1 MKPRHPAYSLCLA
14 IFAAVAPPH
23 TAAAQGTVADYQRA
37 MAMRERY
44 QGLAL
49 NVAESATWIQKSH
62 RFWYRRSVT
71 GGSQFVL
78 VDADSR
84 ETRPA
89 FDHARLA
96 ATLTDA
102 VKPDRAYT
110 AVTLTSNLHRR
121 ISSSRSTPPCN
132 MRSRATCWIRSSP
145 SSST

>member
-1 MKPRHPAYSLCLA
+1 MKPRHPACSLFLA
-14 IFAAVAPPH
+14 IFAAAAQPH

-62 RFWYRRSVT
+62 RFWYRRSVK

-84 ETRPA
+84 ETRA
-89 FDHARLA
+89 
-96 ATLTDA
+96 
-102 VKPDRAYT
+102 
-110 AVTLTSNLHRR
+110 
-121 ISSSRSTPPCN
+121 
-132 MRSRATCWIRSSP
+132 
-145 SSST
+145 